1 MIYRPAAIK
10 DYPEYG
16 VSALMT
22 LDLWEKCK
30 GAFMDRPK
38 GLGKF
43 TELLRIIVSV
53 PKEQVEQKIK
63 DEQIKRKKRRL
74 KK

>member
-1 MIYRPAAIK
+1 
-10 DYPEYG
+10 
-16 VSALMT
+16 
-22 LDLWEKCK
+22 
-30 GAFMDRPK
+30 MDKPK

-43 TELLRIIVSV
+43 VNVLRKVV
-53 PKEQVEQKIK
+53 AAPKEQVEQKIK

>member
-1 MIYRPAAIK
+1 M
-10 DYPEYG
+10 
-16 VSALMT
+16 

-30 GAFMDRPK
+30 KGAFMDKPK

-43 TELLRIIVSV
+43 KDVLRKVVAV
-53 PKEQVEQKIK
+53 PKEQVEQRIK